1 MYLRIAYELRFAVTG
16 HRRISDE
23 GAVTRAIESV
33 IDQINRLVEDAGA
46 TQPSW
51 TIVSPLARGADQ
63 IAAKTLIERVHARLE
78 VLTPF
83 PLADY
88 RKDFSSDG
96 ELSSFENLLA
106 RAAVVEELPCRV
118 QDAEIRGGGE
128 GTELEAMR
136 DAAYLRAGERVVEV
150 SEILLAVWDGREAA
164 GVGGT
169 AEIVEYAVER
179 DRVVLWIDADH
190 PEEPPRRILAVNF
203 RDQTQDKA
211 AIIRTDEFPRR
222 LSELS
227 RGYSQQLT
235 YFQDQS
241 LVPADYENEERC
253 TREHLTA
260 AAVKSGLP
268 EGALNGILSILV
280 PQFARADSL
289 ALPYHRKH
297 ARGVSGILYLAALAV
312 TIAVGQVLFFPEHH
326 WLIIF
331 EVMAMLTIL
340 GLWMSAGSSGW
351 HEKWLHARYIAEQ
364 LRIATFTRCLNLNP
378 TRKKTIRFPSIADH
392 NSG

>member
-1 MYLRIAYELRFAVTG
+1 MLPIRPELLPIQT
-16 HRRISDE
+16 E
-23 GAVTRAIESV
+23 GQTPTSASMMT
-33 IDQINRLVEDAGA
+33 
-46 TQPSW
+46 
-51 TIVSPLARGADQ
+51 
-63 IAAKTLIERVHARLE
+63 AAKIR
-78 VLTPF
+78 P
-83 PLADY
+83 
-88 RKDFSSDG
+88 
-96 ELSSFENLLA
+96 
-106 RAAVVEELPCRV
+106 AAVKIGIRLPK
-118 QDAEIRGGGE
+118 
-128 GTELEAMR
+128 
-136 DAAYLRAGERVVEV
+136 GERFGFHNFRHSLATFLVNRVTDAKTTQGLL
-150 SEILLAVWDGREAA
+150 ILLAVWDGREAA

-169 AEIVEYAVER
+169 AEIVEYAIER

-235 YFQDQS
+235 HFQDQS

-260 AAVKSGLP
+260 GAVKSGLP

-351 HEKWLHARYIAEQ
+351 HEKCLHARYIAEQ

-378 TRKKTIRFPSIADH
+378 TRKKTIRFPSVADH